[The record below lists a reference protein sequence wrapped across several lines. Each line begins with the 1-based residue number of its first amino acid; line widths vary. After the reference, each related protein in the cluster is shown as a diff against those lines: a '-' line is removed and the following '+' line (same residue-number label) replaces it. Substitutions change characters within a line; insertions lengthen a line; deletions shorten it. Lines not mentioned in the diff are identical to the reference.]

1 MKWENPIRPRRTR
14 FAPFAALFAL
24 SALAP
29 GVSRG
34 QQAPARVVV
43 EGRAVTLTTVPA
55 YRDGRLFLPAF
66 AIAQEL
72 RDVLTLDPAIGAIE
86 ARLSHTGERRL
97 FDRTTGDVRRDGL
110 VLASFPNSRDVVIAL
125 TPEAQLLPAEVLSF
139 LLHVSIQVHG
149 EGGYVAVRRDTGLAQ
164 APQLRGRIPVA
175 LERLDYAETLGIV
188 EGQYGHTM
196 RVGGRA
202 YLFGTV
208 VTSAVEYSGGS
219 GQKFLNFLSGF
230 VSAERPSGQRWT
242 AGDFAAG
249 ARSRLLG
256 VAARGFSLEQPIGS
270 SRLTLFTGAALS
282 QTTLGAGSFSQRSF
296 HTGLIGALW
305 SNRAFLRGE
314 SGIGL
319 EFGGVHFADGD
330 RRGSLLVHQFVRR
343 GRWNQLYVDAGFG
356 QFRTGRGAAAETGPS
371 FGLEA
376 VESLQLRKHSFVLR
390 GGHYG
395 DRFLTPQIGDSTRGR
410 TLFSASWSAPVLSF
424 LNLGASAA
432 HTRVRVPAAQNGN
445 TYTWSANYHHTAR
458 FLPDVSA
465 MHTVTTSSTGAAFS
479 TLLLQ
484 ATRSFSRWRP
494 VFTYNRVGLSPRA
507 VHSSTIG
514 VNLDLRNYG
523 TLYGSQSFSSF
534 AQKSGS
540 VDWTPRGFRNGRYQL
555 TAGLGYERVPNI
567 APGLS
572 STSLAAR
579 FGANLRLP
587 GQQMFQFSFQQSG
600 GRREFRI
607 TLGGHLFSRAP
618 ELAVAP
624 GGPSRPLLTPS
635 GVNGRLYQDVNL
647 NGRYDAGTDLPLP
660 NTRVWLDNSM
670 LADTDAEGRYRFPA
684 VFPGLHRVAVDVTT
698 LRADFSALNE
708 MLRRVDVPARAEVT
722 LDFSFVQTGALAGL
736 VWYDTNRNGQLDPG
750 ENPASGPRILC
761 SCGQEAPTTADGV
774 FILGDLLPGEVF
786 LFVDA
791 RDVPPQFEVA
801 PKQLKVRVVS
811 GQRIGDLRFAI
822 QPAERRIEERSL
834 PPQTLLGPQSGGAA
848 PRRPQ

>member
-1 MKWENPIRPRRTR
+1 MKARGPIRSRPLRWLR
-14 FAPFAALFAL
+14 AALL
-24 SALAP
+24 VCLALAARSAP
-29 GVSRG
+29 A
-34 QQAPARVVV
+34 QQAPTRVLV

-55 YRDGRLFLPAF
+55 YRDGRLFLPVF
-66 AIAQEL
+66 PIAQEL
-72 RDVLTLDPAIGAIE
+72 RDVLTVDPAIGALE
-86 ARLSHTGERRL
+86 ARLSHTGEKRV
-97 FDRTTGDVRRDGL
+97 FDRTSGDVRRDGL
-110 VLASFPNSRDVVIAL
+110 VLASFPNSRDVVVAL
-125 TPEAQLLPAEVLSF
+125 TPEAQLLPIEVLSF

-149 EGGYVAVRRDTGLAQ
+149 DEGYVTVRRDIGLAQ
-164 APQLRGRIPVA
+164 SPQLRGRIPVA
-175 LERLDYAETLGIV
+175 IERIEYAETLGFV
-188 EGQYGHTM
+188 EGLYGHTM

-202 YLFGTV
+202 HLYDSV
-208 VTSAVEYSGGS
+208 VTSAVEYSGGT
-219 GQKFLNFLSGF
+219 GRRFLNFLSGF
-230 VSAERPSGQRWT
+230 VTVERPSGQRWT

-256 VAARGFSLEQPIGS
+256 VAARGLSLEQPLGS
-270 SRLTLFTGAALS
+270 SRLTVFTGAALS
-282 QTTLGAGSFSQRSF
+282 QTTLGAGSFSQRAF
-296 HTGLIGALW
+296 HTGLLGALW
-305 SNRAFLRGE
+305 TNRAFLRGE
-314 SGIGL
+314 SGVGL

-343 GRWNQLYVDAGFG
+343 GRWSQLHVDAGFG
-356 QFRTGRGAAAETGPS
+356 QFRAGRGAAADGGPS
-371 FGLEA
+371 FGVEA
-376 VESLQLRKHSFVLR
+376 VESLQVRRHSFIFR
-390 GGHYG
+390 GAHYG
-395 DRFLTPQIGDSTRGR
+395 DRFLTPQVGDSTRGR
-410 TLFSASWSAPVLSF
+410 TLFSAAWSAPVLRF

-432 HTRVRVPAAQNGN
+432 HTRVRVPFTQNGN
-445 TYTWSANYHHTAR
+445 TYTWSANYSHTAR

-465 MHTVTTSSTGAAFS
+465 MHTVTTSSSGAAFS

-484 ATRSFSRWRP
+484 ATRSFARWRP
-494 VFTYNRVGLSPRA
+494 VLTYNRVGLSPRA

-514 VNLDLRNYG
+514 VNLDLRG
-523 TLYGSQSFSSF
+523 YGSLYAGQSFSSF
-534 AQKSGS
+534 GQKSGA

-567 APGLS
+567 GPGLS

-587 GQQMFQFSFQQSG
+587 AQQMLQFSFQQSG

-607 TLGGHLFSRAP
+607 TLGGNLFSRAP
-618 ELAVAP
+618 ELALAP
-624 GGPSRPLLTPS
+624 PGQAGVLVTPS

-647 NGRYDAGTDLPLP
+647 NGRYDAGADLPLP

-684 VFPGLHRVAVDVTT
+684 VFPGPHRVAVDVTT

-708 MLRRVDVPARAEVT
+708 MQRRVDIPARTEVT

-736 VWYDTNRNGQLDPG
+736 VWYDTNRNGELDPG

-791 RDVPPQFEVA
+791 RDVPSQFEVA
-801 PKQLKVRVVS
+801 PKQIKVRVIS
-811 GQRIGDLRFAI
+811 GQRTEGLRFAL
-822 QPAERRIEERSL
+822 QPAERKIEERTL
-834 PPQTLLGPQSGGAA
+834 PPQTLLGPQAA
-848 PRRPQ
+848 GNTPRRPQ